1 MNSKPKRRR
10 CRHCGKL
17 FTADYRNQARQ
28 HYCSSPGCRLMSKAA
43 SQRRWSQKTENLD
56 YFRGPAATRRV
67 QQWREQNPGYSK
79 KKSSPPNG
87 NQATDS
93 QTVKGEQKSCN
104 ACGGNVGTLQ
114 DVCLTQSP
122 LFVGVL
128 SVITGST
135 LQDDI
140 LATVRDLVIRG
151 RKILGLELPEKRDSR
166 IVPNHDQQTFNNAV
180 SAAEN
185 QRRT

>member
-17 FTADYRNQARQ
+17 FSPDYRNHSRQ
-28 HYCSSPGCRLMSKAA
+28 HYCSSPECRVMSKAA

-56 YFRGPAATRRV
+56 YFRGADATRRV
-67 QQWREQNPGYSK
+67 QQWREQHPGYWK

-87 NQATDS
+87 NQATGP
-93 QTVKGEQKSCN
+93 QAVNREQKSCN
-104 ACGGNVGTLQ
+104 AGDGSAGTLQ
-114 DVCLTQSP
+114 DSCLTQSP

-128 SVITGST
+128 SVIVGST

-140 LATVRDLVIRG
+140 LATMGDLVIRG

-166 IVPNHDQQTFNNAV
+166 IVPKHDQQTFNNAV
-180 SAAEN
+180 SANEDP
-185 QRRT
+185 R

>member
-17 FTADYRNQARQ
+17 FTPDYRNHSRQ
-28 HYCSSPGCRLMSKAA
+28 HYCSNPECRLVSKAA

-79 KKSSPPNG
+79 KKPSPLDG
-87 NQATDS
+87 NQPPVP
-93 QTVKGEQKSCN
+93 QTIKREQESCN
-104 ACGGNVGTLQ
+104 ASSAIAGTLQ
-114 DVCLTQSP
+114 DVCLAQTP

-128 SVITGST
+128 SVIAGST

-140 LATVRDLVIRG
+140 LAAIDDLVIRG

-166 IVPNHDQQTFNNAV
+166 ILSDHDQQTCNNAV
-180 SAAEN
+180 SANEGP
-185 QRRT
+185 R